1 MSLTDLK
8 KTKDGKARKKNFTI
22 DEFIADAEDYAK
34 GAPKIVTEVAG
45 GEPEHKLNLQEA
57 IREAKRFIDF
67 KEQEHKQEEAQSGQH
82 ERKRVKGK
90 SKGEKPFRRATF
102 TLSEDAIEQLHDL
115 SEGSDLAKSHILRIL
130 IDELCNKE
138 QNEQLKKLLQSKID

>member
-8 KTKDGKARKKNFTI
+8 KTKDGKAKKKNFTI
-22 DEFIADAEDYAK
+22 DEFISDAENYAK
-34 GAPKIVTEVAG
+34 GDPKIVTTVAG
-45 GEPEHKLNLQEA
+45 AENDHKLNLQEA
-57 IREAKRFIDF
+57 ISEAKRFIEL
-67 KEQEHKQEEAQSGQH
+67 KEQEDKLAEQSSRQ
-82 ERKRVKGK
+82 RTKGK
-90 SKGEKPFRRATF
+90 IKGDKPFRRATF
-102 TLSEDAIEQLHDL
+102 TLSEDAINQLHEL